1 MTIQI
6 FLADDH
12 AIVRDGLRM
21 LLEAQPDLQV
31 AGEATNGRDAVRQV
45 SQLRPDV
52 AILDITMPEL
62 NGLEAARQIR
72 ETCEDTQVIIL
83 SMHGSTAHVFRALRA
98 GAQGYLLKASAGA
111 SVVDAVRAVH
121 AGRRFLSPEIMEQV
135 IEYSL
140 HRQVGQNGETPDPL
154 ARLSPRE
161 REVLQLVVE
170 GKSSAEIAG
179 ILYLSPKTVE
189 TYRGNLMKKLKLQN
203 LPELVKFAIRH
214 GLTPLE

>member
-1 MTIQI
+1 MSIRI

-31 AGEATNGRDAVRQV
+31 IGEATNGRDAVQQV
-45 SQLRPDV
+45 TQLRPDV

-72 ETCEDTQVIIL
+72 ESCEETQVIIL
-83 SMHGSTAHVFRALRA
+83 SMHGSSAHVFEALRA
-98 GAQGYLLKASAGA
+98 GARGYLLKASAGA

-121 AGRRFLSPEIMEQV
+121 AGQHYLSAEIMDQV
-135 IEYSL
+135 IEHSL
-140 HRQVGQNGETPDPL
+140 NQLSEPSDEKPDPL

-170 GKSSAEIAG
+170 GKSSVQIAD
-179 ILYLSPKTVE
+179 ILHLSPKTVE
-189 TYRGNLMKKLKLQN
+189 TYRGNLMRKLDLQN
-203 LPELVKFAIRH
+203 LPELVKFAVRH